1 MYINSYF
8 KNCASLCHEYFWM
21 FSVFGDVK
29 IQIRTFILP
38 AYIFL
43 CHKNHAVG
51 SWQIT
56 SLLFIS
62 MFLVFLMKT
71 MSFQWFGDYFLSET
85 LGVAFRPL
93 EYYWQWLPSSVQFSW
108 KRADQWFT
116 GATPGKALNPKAQD
130 RQLCHLCMAAIKW
143 DWTRVVLGVWN
154 ITGQF

>member
-1 MYINSYF
+1 
-8 KNCASLCHEYFWM
+8 M

-29 IQIRTFILP
+29 IHIRAFILL

-93 EYYWQWLPSSVQFSW
+93 EYYWQ
-108 KRADQWFT
+108 
-116 GATPGKALNPKAQD
+116 
-130 RQLCHLCMAAIKW
+130 
-143 DWTRVVLGVWN
+143 
-154 ITGQF
+154 